1 MSQEKLNLLEFT
13 SCLMAESRA
22 CPAQVMWSKAHQT
35 AVGRSLFHDG
45 PDHLRRKPFPHTLPA
60 LLMARKSGP
69 ELIPATIAH
78 SSIAVFTQ
86 FGIGTVRM

>member
-13 SCLMAESRA
+13 SCRWQSRA
-22 CPAQVMWSKAHQT
+22 HVRR
-35 AVGRSLFHDG
+35 RSGGARPTRPKFAAPSFTMDQITFG
-45 PDHLRRKPFPHTLPA
+45 VKPFPHTLPA

-69 ELIPATIAH
+69 ELIPASIAH